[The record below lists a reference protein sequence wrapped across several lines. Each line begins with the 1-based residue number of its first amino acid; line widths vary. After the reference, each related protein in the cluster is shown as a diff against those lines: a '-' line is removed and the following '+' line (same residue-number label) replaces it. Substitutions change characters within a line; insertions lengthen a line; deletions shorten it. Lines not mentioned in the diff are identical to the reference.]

1 MKCDKKNR
9 LNLKDHV
16 PLKPNPIR
24 RGMTVDEVIE
34 SSMFSFNA
42 GTFRKACEL
51 FSKHMAKKDVRI
63 GVSLAG
69 ALVPAGIGRSC
80 LIPLIKA
87 GFVDWI
93 VSTGANLYHDLHHVL
108 GYKFREGQ
116 AAVDDGQL
124 RENGIIRIYDIFLD
138 YEALLD
144 TDSFVRKT
152 LLRERANFPDPCS
165 SADIHALLGKEIIR
179 INPKLKDE
187 SLLAVAYEA
196 GVPIHTSSPADSSIG
211 MNVAALMLEDAPIP
225 MDTHKDINEV
235 TSYVY
240 DIKKKGGK
248 SAVLLLGGGSPKN
261 FVLQT
266 EPHIQEILGLPE
278 AGHDFFIQFTDA
290 RPDTGGLSGATP
302 SEAVS
307 WGKIDPTALSKTIV
321 SYGDCSFMLPFF
333 VSYVMNKSKPRL
345 CSRLFEKRNKLI
357 QQLQQDYKEIGSY
370 KKQADQGYKSG
381 RGSR

>member
-1 MKCDKKNR
+1 MKTKKKNHPC
-9 LNLKDHV
+9 LNNHI
-16 PLKPNPIR
+16 PLKPKPLG

-34 SSMFSFNA
+34 SSLFSFNA

-51 FSKHMAKKDVRI
+51 FATQIVEKEVRI

-87 GFVDWI
+87 GFIDWI
-93 VSTGANLYHDLHHVL
+93 VSTGANLYHDLHYVL
-108 GYKFREGQ
+108 GYDFREGRSS
-116 AAVDDGQL
+116 VDDEKL

-138 YEALLD
+138 YEALLA
-144 TDSFVRKT
+144 TDNFVRETIRRKRGSLPT
-152 LLRERANFPDPCS
+152 PCS
-165 SADIHALLGKEIIR
+165 SADIHALLGKEIIKMKPE
-179 INPKLKDE
+179 IKDE

-196 GVPIHTSSPADSSIG
+196 GVPVHTSSPADSSIG
-211 MNVAALMLEDAPIP
+211 MNIAALMLEGKPIP
-225 MDTHKDINEV
+225 FDTHLDINEV

-240 DIKKKGGK
+240 NVKKKGGK

-266 EPHIQEILGLPE
+266 EPHIQEVLGLQE

-307 WGKIDPTALSKTIV
+307 WGKIDPIALSKTIV
-321 SYGDCSFMLPFF
+321 SYGDCSLMLPFF
-333 VSYVMNKSKPRL
+333 VSYVLNKSEPR
-345 CSRLFEKRNKLI
+345 SRSGLFEKRNKLV
-357 QQLQQDYKEIGSY
+357 QQLKRDYKKTGGHRKSSY
-370 KKQADQGYKSG
+370 KA
-381 RGSR
+381 

>member
-9 LNLKDHV
+9 PCLQQHARQKPV
-16 PLKPNPIR
+16 PLKK
-24 RGMTVDEVIE
+24 GMTVDTVIE
-34 SSMFSFNA
+34 SAMFSFNA
-42 GTFRKACEL
+42 GAFRKACEL
-51 FSKHMAKKDVRI
+51 FAQQIVRRNVRI
-63 GVSLAG
+63 GMSLSG

-87 GFVDWI
+87 GMIDWI
-93 VSTGANLYHDLHHVL
+93 VSTGANLYHDLHYIL
-108 GYKFREGQ
+108 GYEFHEGK

-138 YEALLD
+138 YEALID
-144 TDSFVRKT
+144 TDSFIRDT
-152 LLRERANFPDPCS
+152 LRRERSNLPVPCS
-165 SADIHALLGKEIIR
+165 SADIHSLLGKEIIK
-179 INPKLKDE
+179 IKPKLKDE

-211 MNVAALMLEDAPIP
+211 MNVAALALEEEYIH
-225 MDTHKDINEV
+225 MDTHQDVNEV

-248 SAVLLLGGGSPKN
+248 SAVLLIGGGSPKN

-266 EPHIQEILGLPE
+266 EPHIQEVLGLPE

-307 WGKIDPTALSKTIV
+307 WGKIDPSALSKTIV
-321 SYGDCSFMLPFF
+321 SYGDCSLMLPFF
-333 VSYVMNKSKPRL
+333 TS
-345 CSRLFEKRNKLI
+345 
-357 QQLQQDYKEIGSY
+357 
-370 KKQADQGYKSG
+370 
-381 RGSR
+381 

>member
-1 MKCDKKNR
+1 MKQKKR
-9 LNLKDHV
+9 CLARHL
-16 PLKPNPIR
+16 PLTPAPIR
-24 RGMTVDEVIE
+24 RGMTIDKVIE

-42 GTFRKACEL
+42 GSFRKACNL
-51 FSKHMAKKDVRI
+51 FANYIAKENVRI

-87 GFVDWI
+87 GLVDWM
-93 VSTGANLYHDLHHVL
+93 VSTGANLYHDLHLML
-108 GYKFREGQ
+108 GYEFREGC
-116 AAVDDGQL
+116 ANADDEKL
-124 RENGIIRIYDIFLD
+124 RDNGIIRIYDIFLD
-138 YEALLD
+138 YKALLD
-144 TDSFVRKT
+144 TDAFIRRT
-152 LLRERANFPDPCS
+152 LMRESSKMPSPSS

-179 INPKLKDE
+179 LKPDLKDE

-196 GVPIHTSSPADSSIG
+196 GVPIHSSSPADSSIG
-211 MNVAALMLEDAPIP
+211 MNIAALMLEEKRIP

-240 DIKKKGGK
+240 DIKKNAGK

-266 EPHIQEILGLPE
+266 EPHIQEVLGLPE
-278 AGHDFFIQFTDA
+278 SGHDFFIQFTDA

-307 WGKIDPTALSKTIV
+307 WGKIDPSALSKTIV
-321 SYGDCSFMLPFF
+321 SYGDCSLMLPFF
-333 VSYVMNKSKPRL
+333 VSYVLNKSAPRRS
-345 CSRLFEKRNKLI
+345 SRLYEKRENLL
-357 QQLQQDYKEIGSY
+357 QQLKRDFKKKGNY
-370 KKQADQGYKSG
+370 KKQA
-381 RGSR
+381 R

>member
-1 MKCDKKNR
+1 
-9 LNLKDHV
+9 V
-16 PLKPNPIR
+16 LKPVPIQS
-24 RGMTVDEVIE
+24 GMTVDKVIE

-42 GTFRKACEL
+42 GAFRKACEL
-51 FSKHMAKKDVRI
+51 FANHIARENVRI

-80 LIPLIKA
+80 LIPLIKS
-87 GFVDWI
+87 GLVDWV
-93 VSTGANLYHDLHHVL
+93 VSTGANLYHDLHLLL
-108 GYKFREGQ
+108 GYDFREGF
-116 AAVDDGQL
+116 ANADDEKL

-144 TDSFVRKT
+144 TDSFIRKT
-152 LLRERANFPDPCS
+152 LMRNRSKMPSPCS
-165 SADIHALLGKEIIR
+165 SADIHALLGREIIKLK
-179 INPKLKDE
+179 PALKDE

-196 GVPIHTSSPADSSIG
+196 GVPIHSSSPADSSIG
-211 MNVAALMLEDAPIP
+211 MNIAALMLEDKNIP

-266 EPHIQEILGLPE
+266 EPHIQEVLGLPE

-307 WGKIDPTALSKTIV
+307 WGKIDPTALSRTIV
-321 SYGDCSFMLPFF
+321 SYGDCSLMLPFF
-333 VSYVMNKSKPRL
+333 VSYALNKIVPRES
-345 CSRLFEKRNKLI
+345 SRLFEKRESLLE
-357 QQLQQDYKEIGSY
+357 QLKNDFKRKGNY
-370 KKQADQGYKSG
+370 KK
-381 RGSR
+381 

>member
-1 MKCDKKNR
+1 MKKCRKDRQCLNR
-9 LNLKDHV
+9 HTKLD
-16 PLKPNPIR
+16 PRPIGK
-24 RGMTVDEVIE
+24 GMKVDEVIE
-34 SSMFSFNA
+34 SAMFSFNA
-42 GTFRKACEL
+42 GAFRKACEL
-51 FSKHMAKKDVRI
+51 FVDHVAKKNVRI

-87 GFVDWI
+87 GLVDWI
-93 VSTGANLYHDLHHVL
+93 VSTGANLYHDLHYVL
-108 GYKFREGQ
+108 GYDFHEGR
-116 AAVDDGQL
+116 AVVDDEKL
-124 RENGIIRIYDIFLD
+124 RDNGIIRIYDIFLD
-138 YEALLD
+138 YEALID
-144 TDSFVRKT
+144 TDTFVRETIK
-152 LLRERANFPDPCS
+152 REKANMPVPCS

-179 INPKLKDE
+179 IRPELKEE

-196 GVPIHTSSPADSSIG
+196 GVPVHTSSPADSSIG
-211 MNVAALMLEDAPIP
+211 MNIAALALEDDPVT

-240 DIKKKGGK
+240 DIKKKKGK

-266 EPHIQEILGLPE
+266 EPHIQEVLGLKE
-278 AGHDFFIQFTDA
+278 EGHDFFIQFTDA

-307 WGKIDPTALSKTIV
+307 WGKIDPAALSRTVV

-333 VSYVMNKSKPRL
+333 VSYALNKTKKRAGSKLYPKK
-345 CSRLFEKRNKLI
+345 EKLVKKLKE
-357 QQLQQDYKEIGSY
+357 DYLKNR
-370 KKQADQGYKSG
+370 A
-381 RGSR
+381 RG

>member
-1 MKCDKKNR
+1 MKKCRKDRQCLKRHAKLDPRPIDK
-9 LNLKDHV
+9 
-16 PLKPNPIR
+16 
-24 RGMTVDEVIE
+24 GMKVDEVIE

-42 GTFRKACEL
+42 GSFRKACEL
-51 FSKHMAKKDVRI
+51 FAEHVAKKNVRI

-87 GFVDWI
+87 GLVDWI
-93 VSTGANLYHDLHHVL
+93 VSTGANLYHDLHYVL
-108 GYKFREGQ
+108 GYDFHEGRSV
-116 AAVDDGQL
+116 VDDEKL
-124 RENGIIRIYDIFLD
+124 RDNGIIRIYDIFLD

-144 TDSFVRKT
+144 TDTFVRETIK
-152 LLRERANFPDPCS
+152 REKINLPNPCS

-179 INPKLKDE
+179 IRPELKEE

-196 GVPIHTSSPADSSIG
+196 GVPVHTSSPADSSIG
-211 MNVAALMLEDAPIP
+211 MNIAALALEDDPVT

-240 DIKKKGGK
+240 DIKKKKGK

-266 EPHIQEILGLPE
+266 EPHIQEVLGLKE
-278 AGHDFFIQFTDA
+278 EGHDFFIQFTDA

-307 WGKIDPTALSKTIV
+307 WGKIDPAALSRTIV
-321 SYGDCSFMLPFF
+321 SYGDCSIMLPFF
-333 VSYVMNKSKPRL
+333 VSYALNRTRKRAS
-345 CSRLFEKRNKLI
+345 SRLYEKRDKLVKK
-357 QQLQQDYKEIGSY
+357 LKDDYLKT
-370 KKQADQGYKSG
+370 K
-381 RGSR
+381 

>member
-1 MKCDKKNR
+1 VKISKQFMKHKKENR
-9 LNLKDHV
+9 PCLNSHI
-16 PLKPNPIR
+16 PLKPKPLV

-34 SSMFSFNA
+34 SSLFSFNA

-51 FSKHMAKKDVRI
+51 FAKHIVKKDVRI

-93 VSTGANLYHDLHHVL
+93 VSTGANLYHDLHYVL
-108 GYKFREGQ
+108 GYDFREGRSV
-116 AAVDDGQL
+116 VDDEKL

-138 YEALLD
+138 YDALLD
-144 TDSFVRKT
+144 TDNFVRDT
-152 LLRERANFPDPCS
+152 LRRKRNSLPKPCT
-165 SADIHALLGKEIIR
+165 SADIHALLGKEIIKIR
-179 INPKLKDE
+179 PELKEE

-196 GVPIHTSSPADSSIG
+196 GVPVHTSSPADSSIG
-211 MNVAALMLEDAPIP
+211 MNIAALALEGKPIP
-225 MDTHKDINEV
+225 FDTHQDINEV

-240 DIKKKGGK
+240 DVKKKGGK

-266 EPHIQEILGLPE
+266 EPHIQEVLGLPE

-307 WGKIDPTALSKTIV
+307 WGKVDPTALSKTIV

-333 VSYVMNKSKPRL
+333 VSYVLNKSEFRSN
-345 CSRLFEKRNKLI
+345 SRLYEKRKKLM
-357 QQLQQDYKEIGSY
+357 QQLKNDYRKKGSF
-370 KKQADQGYKSG
+370 KKT
-381 RGSR
+381 SR

>member
-1 MKCDKKNR
+1 MKKCRKNR
-9 LNLKDHV
+9 ACLSGHAKLD
-16 PLKPNPIR
+16 PRPIGK
-24 RGMTVDEVIE
+24 GMTVDEVME

-42 GTFRKACEL
+42 GAFRKACEL
-51 FSKHMAKKDVRI
+51 FAGHVARKDVRI

-87 GFVDWI
+87 GLVDWI
-93 VSTGANLYHDLHHVL
+93 VSTGANLYHDLHYVL
-108 GYKFREGQ
+108 GYEFHEGR
-116 AAVDDGQL
+116 AVVNDEML
-124 RENGIIRIYDIFLD
+124 RESGIIRIYDIFLD
-138 YEALLD
+138 YKALLD
-144 TDSFVRKT
+144 TDKFVRET
-152 LLRERANFPDPCS
+152 IQREMAGLGDKCS
-165 SADIHALLGKEIIR
+165 SADIHALLGKEIIKLK
-179 INPKLKDE
+179 PELKDE

-211 MNVAALMLEDAPIP
+211 MNIAALTLEDNSV
-225 MDTHKDINEV
+225 MLDTHMDINEV

-240 DIKKKGGK
+240 EIKKKGGK

-266 EPHIQEILGLPE
+266 EPHIQEVLGLQE

-307 WGKIDPTALSKTIV
+307 WGKIDPTALSSTIV

-333 VSYVMNKSKPRL
+333 TSYVLNKTKPRSS
-345 CSRLFEKRNKLI
+345 SRLYEKRDKLVKKLKSDYIKVNNK
-357 QQLQQDYKEIGSY
+357 
-370 KKQADQGYKSG
+370 
-381 RGSR
+381 

>member
-1 MKCDKKNR
+1 MKHKKKDR
-9 LNLKDHV
+9 PCLNNHI
-16 PLKPNPIR
+16 PLKPKPLV

-34 SSMFSFNA
+34 SALFSFNA

-51 FSKHMAKKDVRI
+51 FAKHIVKEDVRI

-87 GFVDWI
+87 GLIDWI
-93 VSTGANLYHDLHHVL
+93 VSTGANLYHDLHYVL
-108 GYKFREGQ
+108 GYDFREGRS
-116 AAVDDGQL
+116 AVDDERL
-124 RENGIIRIYDIFLD
+124 RDNGIIRIYDIFLD

-144 TDSFVRKT
+144 TDNFVRET
-152 LLRERANFPDPCS
+152 LRRKRSSLPNPCS
-165 SADIHALLGKEIIR
+165 SADIHALLGKEIIK
-179 INPKLKDE
+179 IKPGLKDE

-196 GVPIHTSSPADSSIG
+196 GVPVHTSSPADSSIG
-211 MNVAALMLEDAPIP
+211 MNIAALMLEGKPIP
-225 MDTHKDINEV
+225 VDTHQDINEV

-240 DIKKKGGK
+240 DVKKKGGK

-266 EPHIQEILGLPE
+266 EPHIQEVLGLPE

-307 WGKIDPTALSKTIV
+307 WGKIDPAALSRTIV
-321 SYGDCSFMLPFF
+321 SYGDCSLMLPFF
-333 VSYVMNKSKPRL
+333 VSYTLNKSGVRSM
-345 CSRLFEKRNKLI
+345 SRLYDKRNKLV
-357 QQLQQDYKEIGSY
+357 QQLKHDYRKTGSS
-370 KKQADQGYKSG
+370 KKS
-381 RGSR
+381 

>member
-1 MKCDKKNR
+1 MKCAKHKRAQLDS
-9 LNLKDHV
+9 HI
-16 PLKPNPIR
+16 PLKPKPLR
-24 RGMTVDEVIE
+24 KGMTVDNVID
-34 SSMFSFNA
+34 SSLFSFNA

-51 FSKHMAKKDVRI
+51 FAKHVVKKNVRI
-63 GVSLAG
+63 GMSLAG

-80 LIPLIKA
+80 LIPLVKS
-87 GFVDWI
+87 GMVDWI
-93 VSTGANLYHDLHHVL
+93 VSTGANLYHDLHYAL
-108 GYKFREGQ
+108 GYEFREGRPV
-116 AAVDDGQL
+116 VDDEQL

-138 YEALLD
+138 YDALLD
-144 TDSFVRKT
+144 TDRFVRDT
-152 LLRERANFPDPCS
+152 LTRERNNLPDPCS
-165 SADIHALLGKEIIR
+165 SADIHALLGKEIIK
-179 INPKLKDE
+179 IKPGLKHE

-211 MNVAALMLEDAPIP
+211 MNVAALMLEDLPVA

-240 DIKKKGGK
+240 DMKKHGGK

-266 EPHIQEILGLPE
+266 EPHIQEVLGLPE

-307 WGKIDPTALSKTIV
+307 WGKIDPSALSRTIV
-321 SYGDCSFMLPFF
+321 SYGDCSLMLPFF
-333 VSYVMNKSKPRL
+333 VSYALNRAASRPKAKLLNKRPRL
-345 CSRLFEKRNKLI
+345 M
-357 QQLQQDYKEIGSY
+357 QQLKQDYREIGSY
-370 KKQADQGYKSG
+370 KNSG
-381 RGSR
+381 TKMKPPRA